1 LKPDGGD
8 IAMIRILI
16 ADDHAIVR
24 RGLKHIVSEQPDM
37 TVAGEAENAR
47 QVLDLVRTDK
57 WDVIVLDIN
66 MPGRS
71 GLEVLKEL
79 RRAHPKLPVLVLSVH
94 PEDQY
99 GVRVL
104 KAGAAG
110 YLTKDS
116 APDELVQAIRKVH
129 RGGKYVSASL
139 AEVLAFE
146 LETETDRPRHKSLSD
161 REYQVMTMIAS
172 GKTVGEIGEE
182 LSLSVKTIS
191 TYRARVLG
199 KMKMRTNAELTHYA
213 IQNQLLSETRV
224 ATDRPET

>member
-1 LKPDGGD
+1 
-8 IAMIRILI
+8 MIRILI

-79 RRAHPKLPVLVLSVH
+79 RREHPKLPVLVLSVH

-146 LETETDRPRHKSLSD
+146 LETETDRPRHESLSD

-172 GKTVGEIGEE
+172 GKTVGEIGED

-199 KMKMRTNAELTHYA
+199 KMKMRTNAELTHYV
-213 IQNQLLSETRV
+213 IQNQLLS
-224 ATDRPET
+224 